1 MRLRWLPLVPVLLL
15 LASATHADRVRL
27 ASGRLFEQAHVE
39 RFETVGGKAVFWI
52 RAAAR
57 DAEPAHPTEADL
69 IAFVRFGSANHD
81 DQATHN
87 AARLELTNGTIFER
101 VYITVYLREAG
112 QGHFLVRESSD
123 ATAEPF
129 PVEAAIVR
137 AIRFEPPAAVT
148 TAEPTPARADSPTSP
163 VLARR
168 PVVPADYEEE
178 PEWGFNP
185 LMPDPRY
192 LVPGGEGAAPL
203 VDLTRLAGRPSAAR
217 PDSGLPD
224 FMTQRFRVPVVGLD
238 VSLVGWLLYV
248 LLGSVVGAWHLRRV
262 ARAEA
267 IARYTWKRA
276 SWSAV
281 GMAAVASTAMYLA
294 SKYIPGIGFFVG
306 AAAAFLTMRIGVM
319 ASLEVLEEKAQA
331 VVTLFAAVQTALA
344 ILIPVVANQ
353 FV

>member
-1 MRLRWLPLVPVLLL
+1 MRSWWLLLVPVLLL
-15 LASATHADRVRL
+15 VASAAQADRVRL

-52 RAAAR
+52 RAVAR
-57 DAEPAHPTEADL
+57 DTEPAHPTEADL
-69 IAFVRFGSANHD
+69 IAFIRFGPAGHD
-81 DQATHN
+81 DQQTRN

-101 VYITVYLREAG
+101 VHVSVYLREG
-112 QGHFLVRESSD
+112 GDGHFLVSESAD
-123 ATAEPF
+123 GTAEPF

-137 AIRFEPPAAVT
+137 ALRFEPPVAAV
-148 TAEPTPARADSPTSP
+148 AEPTPAVADPPTSP
-163 VLARR
+163 ALVRR
-168 PVVPADYEEE
+168 PVVPVEYEEE
-178 PEWGFNP
+178 PEWVFNP

-192 LVPGGEGAAPL
+192 LTPGGQGAEPFI
-203 VDLTRLAGRPSAAR
+203 DLTRLAGRPSAAR

-224 FMTQRFRVPVVGLD
+224 FLTRRFRVPYIGLD

-248 LLGSVVGAWHLRRV
+248 LVGSIAGAWHLRMV

-276 SWSAV
+276 GWSAV
-281 GMAAVASTAMYLA
+281 GMAAVASTAMYL
-294 SKYIPGIGFFVG
+294 SSRYIPGIGFFVG
-306 AAAAFLTMRIGVM
+306 AAAGFLTMRIGVM
-319 ASLEVLEEKAQA
+319 ASLEVLEEKAQS